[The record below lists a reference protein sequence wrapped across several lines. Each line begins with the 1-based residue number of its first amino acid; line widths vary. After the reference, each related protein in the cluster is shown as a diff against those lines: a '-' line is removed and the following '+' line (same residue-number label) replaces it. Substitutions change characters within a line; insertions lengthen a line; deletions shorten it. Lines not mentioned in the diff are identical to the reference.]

1 MEEKEFVLNFN
12 VIELQKIVTALESL
26 PYRDSNQLIR
36 KIIETHEKQS
46 VEAPKN
52 E

>member
-12 VIELQKIVTALESL
+12 VIELQKIVGALELL
-26 PYRDSNQLIR
+26 PYRDSNQLIQ
-36 KIIETHEKQS
+36 KIIKAHEAQS
-46 VEAPKN
+46 IEAPKN